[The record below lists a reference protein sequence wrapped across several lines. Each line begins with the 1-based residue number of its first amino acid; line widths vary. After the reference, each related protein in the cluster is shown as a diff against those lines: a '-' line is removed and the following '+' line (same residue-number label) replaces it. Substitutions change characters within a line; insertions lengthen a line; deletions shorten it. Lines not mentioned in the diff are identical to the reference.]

1 MSNLYEEY
9 KWSELIKDEVERYGY
24 NIRKNSNSYLAKL
37 LEIAEKDEKRNPRVS
52 VINRSLLRE
61 IIKCVLTGEY
71 KIQNQQN
78 SLEYCINRYA
88 SELPI
93 DVKNTINGRVI
104 SREDIPQKDF
114 LDDILKRG
122 ANLDEIINLYTLNIA
137 TGHGS
142 IPDISNIPTIIL
154 INDGLSSQY
163 GVLAPTAIHE
173 FIHLANLDDSPRF
186 PGYKDLWYIK
196 SNYIINIHSRM
207 GEKNINLYKIINE
220 HVKSYS
226 PLHGKSENIKIQIH
240 KVITELTTI
249 RILENANMKDLYLNR
264 KNFIEEMLNQIIGKK
279 KEVGI
284 SKIPREDYLISYL
297 TAYELLEKREISK
310 NIIETIDEVLESYI
324 EDKLKS

>member
-1 MSNLYEEY
+1 MSNLYEEH
-9 KWSELIKDEVERYGY
+9 KWSELIKNEIRRYGY
-24 NIRKNSNSYLAKL
+24 NIEEKSYLAKL

-52 VINRSLLRE
+52 IIDRSLIRK

-71 KIQNQQN
+71 KIQDQQTP
-78 SLEYCINRYA
+78 LEYCSDKYVP
-88 SELPI
+88 ELPI

-104 SREDIPQKDF
+104 SKEYIPQKDF
-114 LDDILKRG
+114 LDDILKKG
-122 ANLDEIINLYTLNIA
+122 ANLDEIIDLYTLNIA
-137 TGHGS
+137 TGNGS
-142 IPDISNIPTIIL
+142 VPDISNIPTIIL

-186 PGYKDLWYIK
+186 PGYKDLWYMK
-196 SNYIINIHSRM
+196 SNYVINIPSRM
-207 GEKNINLYKIINE
+207 YEKNINLHKIINE
-220 HVKSYS
+220 HVKPHS
-226 PLHGKSENIKIQIH
+226 PLYKEYENIEIKIH
-240 KVITELTTI
+240 EVITELTTI
-249 RILENANMKDLYLNR
+249 RILENTNMKDLYLNR
-264 KNFIEEMLNQIIGKK
+264 KKFIEEMLNQIIGKK